1 MLQLK
6 LLNIVLLATI
16 LMVGATN
23 AAKRPYESLGF
34 KPTAIPL
41 LNFSSDDGTGYGL
54 RASLYD
60 YDGKSIP
67 YRRAYSIQ
75 AFFTTGGNG
84 SPTCAPTLPICA
96 PASVWNLK
104 PSTKRKTLPI
114 TTAIC
119 ATSHWKRKRA
129 KKKPLSR

>member
-41 LNFSSDDGTGYGL
+41 LNFRSLGASRPSSPPGE
-54 RASLYD
+54 
-60 YDGKSIP
+60 
-67 YRRAYSIQ
+67 
-75 AFFTTGGNG
+75 NG
-84 SPTCAPTLPICA
+84 STTCAPTFPICA

-114 TTAIC
+114 TTAIW
-119 ATSHWKRKRA
+119 TTRQWKKERA